1 MAVALL
7 QLSLWSERHG
17 INRPA
22 ARPALRSACPGGH
35 RLLFPLAIG
44 MCLAASRLT
53 QTCLR
58 KETMTELAQMTHGRS
73 NAGLCWRDIA
83 FTDLTCPQGAS
94 LTPALAHFRGPDLV
108 RHPPPRTPCPQR
120 KPQAGVPARWCHRL
134 LPHIPL
140 KTTPVRMRETL
151 PTMKQSQAAGATPAW
166 TWPAQPWSKPL
177 ALYWG
182 CTDFSL
188 AELNFLQTAN
198 WEARLADYAATCD
211 TSPGRTSAAMQES
224 SWMEKISH
232 DGRPSS
238 TGPRMSSGRIAAMP
252 RQLTNLLTRQ
262 PFGRSRS
269 HCTVRFQLLKS
280 LHPLGP
286 PLKLIKKPPVARC
299 PCRTTCSQ
307 TTAHVPTAAPAGTPS
322 HKHHRLLSS
331 RSRVYRYHKSL
342 RRSRAGP
349 KSGISLNRL
358 ITYVI
363 TSQANGARVALAAT
377 AGAGS
382 TSVEKLRGEA
392 PQHSVAPL
400 PKHIKRAYKRA
411 CNRASRSELGGTW
424 YRGQWQ
430 ILKTLGCLPKPPPPV
445 SRKVPGRAQTASNN
459 DFKLQ
464 VLSWNAS
471 GLSSSVY
478 QEFMAWLA
486 QQDHYHVVIVQETH
500 WSSESDYTSGPW
512 LCMHSSGLGATPA
525 DRSSGVLI
533 LLSRQHFVD
542 AALREPVPGRV
553 LQVQATAKR
562 SGLPLPIVG
571 VYQHVW
577 RTSLTTVQ
585 NLELRRTVW
594 RAIADVVRST
604 PQRHHL
610 LIAGDFNAN
619 LTAQHPHVGGA
630 STPLPASNHSPE
642 LQQLLSDERLCAL
655 NTWHA
660 GRHKHT
666 YVAPDHRSQID
677 FVITRCTEA
686 RGRAK
691 HCSPL
696 TAFPVAG
703 WRQAGHRPLQAELW
717 LRPFGRTA
725 PVSTAPQPRCHLE
738 ALQNA
743 VASQTE
749 PALAMQQY
757 VEERVQ
763 QLPPMDANSLQAT
776 LNHILWHAAEHHF
789 PYQPGIDRRIYAQPQ
804 YKASAR
810 HTWDLYARLKLPGRA
825 TIANVW
831 AKWRLLTAFRRASK
845 ALTHQSKILKRAF
858 YDQQIEEAESAAKR
872 GDQRTLHMIVKR
884 LAPRSHKTVSR
895 LQDPQGRLLGAAA
908 EMQAIMQH
916 GQSTFASLPD
926 IASLLLPSRP
936 LQVAPHKLQQELR
949 ALKLRKAVPQ
959 HIAPA
964 AVWRQCSHCLGA
976 CLAQALTQHFSPP
989 AQQPLQADW
998 RDCYIRWL
1006 PKPNKKPVS
1015 VDALRPIGLQC
1026 PSTKALAGTLK
1037 QQLLD
1042 ILLPAMAS
1050 LPQFAYL
1057 KQRGTIVK
1065 SWVAK
1070 ALSASPLNRRKP
1082 LRFRRWRPQPARLK
1096 VQIRPCSHQS
1106 ASCHWF
1112 VGLPSEHR
1120 CTAGPPG
1127 PCSREREPIC

>member
-1 MAVALL
+1 MAGALPPP
-7 QLSLWSERHG
+7 SLWKGRPG
-17 INRPA
+17 ISRPMA
-22 ARPALRSACPGGH
+22 HPVLQSACLGGR
-35 RLLFPLAIG
+35 RLLFLLTVD
-44 MCLAASRLT
+44 MCLTASRPT
-53 QTCLR
+53 PTYLR
-58 KETMTELAQMTHGRS
+58 TETMTGLAQVTHGR
-73 NAGLCWRDIA
+73 NNDGLCWGGIA
-83 FTDLTCPQGAS
+83 STDLTCLPGA
-94 LTPALAHFRGPDLV
+94 LLNPALAHARGPDLV
-108 RHPPPRTPCPQR
+108 WPPPPRTHCPQR
-120 KPQAGVPARWCHRL
+120 TLRAGIPARRCHHL
-134 LPHIPL
+134 LPHTPL
-140 KTTPVRMRETL
+140 KKTPVTMHMML
-151 PTMKQSQAAGATPAW
+151 PTMAQSQAAGATPAW
-166 TWPAQPWSKPL
+166 TWLAQPWNKPL
-177 ALYWG
+177 APFWG
-182 CTDFSL
+182 CTAFNL
-188 AELNFLQTAN
+188 AELIFLQTAN
-198 WEARLADYAATCD
+198 WEARLADCAATCD
-211 TSPGRTSAAMQES
+211 TSPGRTSAATREG

-238 TGPRMSSGRIAAMP
+238 IGPRMNSGRTAATP
-252 RQLTNLLTRQ
+252 RRPTDLQTRQ

-269 HCTVRFQLLKS
+269 HCTVLFQLLKS
-280 LHPLGP
+280 LHPHGP
-286 PLKLIKKPPVARC
+286 PLRPIKKPPVTRC
-299 PCRTTCSQ
+299 PCRTICSQ
-307 TTAHVPTAAPAGTPS
+307 ATTCVPTAAPAGTLS
-322 HKHHRLLSS
+322 HKLHRLPSS
-331 RSRVYRYHKSL
+331 RSRVHRYHKSL

-349 KSGISLNRL
+349 KSGISLTRL

-363 TSQANGARVALAAT
+363 ISQANGARVALAAT

-411 CNRASRSELGGTW
+411 CSRASRSELGGTW

-430 ILKTLGCLPKPPPPV
+430 TLKTLGCLPRPSPPV
-445 SRKVPGRAQTASNN
+445 SRKVPSRARPAPNN

-486 QQDHYHVVIVQETH
+486 QQDHYHAVIVQETH

-533 LLSRQHFVD
+533 LLSRRHFAD
-542 AALREPVPGRV
+542 AAVCEPVPGRV
-553 LQVQATAKR
+553 LQVQVTVKH
-562 SGLPLPIVG
+562 SGLPLTIVG

-642 LQQLLSDERLCAL
+642 LQQLLSDEGLCAL

-660 GRHKHT
+660 GRHRHT

-717 LRPFGRTA
+717 LRPFRRTA
-725 PVSTAPQPRCHLE
+725 PASTAIQPRCHLE

-757 VEERVQ
+757 VEERVR

-810 HTWDLYARLKLPGRA
+810 HTWDLYARLKQPGRA
-825 TIANVW
+825 TLANVW
-831 AKWRLLTAFRRASK
+831 AKWRLLIAFRRASK
-845 ALTHQSKILKRAF
+845 ALTRQSKILKRAF
-858 YDQQIEEAESAAKR
+858 YDQQIDEAESAAKK

-884 LAPRSHKTVSR
+884 LAPRSHKAVSR
-895 LQDPQGRLLGAAA
+895 LQDPQGRLLGATA

-926 IASLLLPSRP
+926 ITSLLQPSQP
-936 LQVAPHKLQQELR
+936 LYIAPHKLELR

-989 AQQPLQADW
+989 AQRPLQADW

-1057 KQRGTIVK
+1057 KQRGTMDALLRVHMHFSTATAMLK
-1065 SWVAK
+1065 ENVVDRFQKKLGKK
-1070 ALSASPLNRRKP
+1070 AARCLGAMSLSLDLSKAFDGVDR
-1082 LRFRRWRPQPARLK
+1082 AY
-1096 VQIRPCSHQS
+1096 
-1106 ASCHWF
+1106 
-1112 VGLPSEHR
+1112 G
-1120 CTAGPPG
+1120 
-1127 PCSREREPIC
+1127 